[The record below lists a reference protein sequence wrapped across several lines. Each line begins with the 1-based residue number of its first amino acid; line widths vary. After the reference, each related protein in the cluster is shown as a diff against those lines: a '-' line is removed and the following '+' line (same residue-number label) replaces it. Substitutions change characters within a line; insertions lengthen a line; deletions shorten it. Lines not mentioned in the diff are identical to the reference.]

1 MSISIITD
9 QIGQDFE
16 KSCAIAKHHGFD
28 FVEIHS
34 LWGKTV
40 EDLQSFEIKKV
51 KDILIKYQLR
61 VSNLATTVFFMA
73 KLYPNDTIT
82 SFNDRFI
89 AVKGRTSEHIEAA
102 KRAFEIAIALDSPSI
117 RVFPFR
123 APENRKII
131 GTAEDQRMIIEQYIR
146 LIPWAEQAKKQ
157 LLIENC
163 PHTHLPRGEMTYS
176 VAKNLR
182 SPWIKLLWDP
192 ANSFRADKSRLP
204 ELYKKLTVLQEM
216 ELISPL
222 VGHIHVKDYRY
233 VAAMEKPYQH
243 VAVGQGDV
251 PYPKIADYL
260 KKTSHQALFS
270 LEPEVN
276 DFDTLVSIDYF
287 KSLL

>member
-89 AVKGRTSEHIEAA
+89 AIKGRTSEHIEAA

-117 RVFPFR
+117 RIFPFR

-131 GTAEDQRMIIEQYIR
+131 GTAEDQHMIIEQYIR

-233 VAAMEKPYQH
+233 VAALEKPYQH